1 MGDLPVERW
10 VPGELLDKAE
20 ARISELDDGLQLMS
34 RLSGDLLR
42 EVSMYEARL
51 TELQRDHRCSCYD
64 RDVWKREAEKATEA
78 FNQLV
83 ATCGDPDTTPTNT
96 PPPPPSV
103 PNPVPSVMVDVAKPP
118 KEHNPFQDF
127 PTDRRRIGG

>member
-10 VPGELLDKAE
+10 VRGELLDKAE
-20 ARISELDDGLQLMS
+20 ARISELDDGLQLMG

-78 FNQLV
+78 FNQMV
-83 ATCGDPDTTPTNT
+83 AACDGPVTTPTNT
-96 PPPPPSV
+96 PPPSV
-103 PNPVPSVMVDVAKPP
+103 PDPIPSVMDNVAKPP
-118 KEHNPFQDF
+118 KQRNPFQDF